1 RLEAITAKPVALRAL
16 IIDDDPGARYVLR
29 RHLAAGSFD
38 VIEAHDG
45 AEGLARAAEARP
57 ALILLDLVMPGMS
70 GFEVLRALRSDA
82 SSRNTPVIVAT
93 SKNLP
98 LVEREALD
106 AFGAAVMQK
115 DLLAGE
121 GAAALFRQALSRV
134 GLLAS

>member
-1 RLEAITAKPVALRAL
+1 
-16 IIDDDPGARYVLR
+16 
-29 RHLAAGSFD
+29 
-38 VIEAHDG
+38 
-45 AEGLARAAEARP
+45 
-57 ALILLDLVMPGMS
+57 VMPGMS

-82 SSRNTPVIVAT
+82 SSRSTPVIVAT

-98 LVEREALD
+98 IADREALD
-106 AFGAAVMQK
+106 ALGAAVMQK